1 MSLDDVFVFK
11 LRFRRR
17 EDDKGLNPVREV
29 YYRRDYAPEVTALP
43 EDGAFRLTFRD
54 ENRNVLMEKDCT
66 SPMGGE
72 FFLNNAL
79 EMTKNQK
86 K

>member
-29 YYRRDYAPEVTALP
+29 YYRRDYAPGVTAFVTTPPGAASP
-43 EDGAFRLTFRD
+43 EAGAFRLT
-54 ENRNVLMEKDCT
+54 
-66 SPMGGE
+66 
-72 FFLNNAL
+72 AL
-79 EMTKNQK
+79 GVSVSLTNSYYTGKSG
-86 K
+86 